1 MMNKYIF
8 AGNVPYLAVA
18 LLIATAFYL
27 GLETSN
33 LTAKPAPKVAF
44 AEKGA
49 AILEVV
55 LAHQDI
61 SPAAL
66 DEQVKKPILAVIK
79 RYVDKG
85 YLVIDSSRDENG
97 NMYIDGVPE
106 GAINITSDI
115 RAALKLPET
124 TKTVAQTSSN
134 TGAKQ

>member
-1 MMNKYIF
+1 MKNYIF

-27 GLETSN
+27 GLEISN
-33 LTAKPAPKVAF
+33 LTAKPAPKIAF

-55 LAHQDI
+55 LAHQNI
-61 SPAAL
+61 PPAAL
-66 DEQVKKPILAVIK
+66 DEQVKKPILTVIK

-97 NMYIDGVPE
+97 NMYIDGVPD
-106 GAINITSDI
+106 GAINITAEI
-115 RAALKLPET
+115 RAALKLPESS
-124 TKTVAQTSSN
+124 KTVVQTPPN
-134 TGAKQ
+134 TATKQ